1 MDGVTPRH
9 LLCDAVHSAGSQLPL
24 EGTERSFFAQM
35 VKIKVLCLKTPW
47 LISMAS
53 LLLSPD
59 SPAPE
64 GTSAEDGGGG
74 EDGEDADAATAESR
88 GVAGGVAGEGSGGR
102 PVGRRHPSVEGVV

>member
-1 MDGVTPRH
+1 MLGSVANQEFVAALTEPR
-9 LLCDAVHSAGSQLPL
+9 GQR
-24 EGTERSFFAQM
+24 E
-35 VKIKVLCLKTPW
+35 KTPG

-74 EDGEDADAATAESR
+74 EDGED
-88 GVAGGVAGEGSGGR
+88 EG
-102 PVGRRHPSVEGVV
+102 PT